1 MVRKPAKAAESA
13 TPPELS
19 KGPSVTS
26 VSDGCGSLGQVVGA
40 QGALIQP
47 ECFRGCEHTL
57 ASPSGYA
64 VDHLSW

>member
-1 MVRKPAKAAESA
+1 VSYSKQSNTAHIKVRASVRTNGIARESAKTEETA

-26 VSDGCGSLGQVVGA
+26 VSDGCGNLGQVVGA

-47 ECFRGCEHTL
+47 E
-57 ASPSGYA
+57 
-64 VDHLSW
+64 

>member
-1 MVRKPAKAAESA
+1 MARESAKAEETA

-26 VSDGCGSLGQVVGA
+26 VSDGCGNLGQVVGA

-47 ECFRGCEHTL
+47 ECFRGCEHT
-57 ASPSGYA
+57 
-64 VDHLSW
+64 

>member
-1 MVRKPAKAAESA
+1 MARESARAEETA

-26 VSDGCGSLGQVVGA
+26 ASDGYGNLGQVVGA

-47 ECFRGCEHTL
+47 E
-57 ASPSGYA
+57 
-64 VDHLSW
+64 